1 MMNTKENKI
10 HRLINIVQKQNE
22 KKQRFTGLN
31 SAYKIQKNNQHKDIQ
46 SRHKNKEKV
55 QQN

>member
-1 MMNTKENKI
+1 MNTKENKI